1 MSYFS
6 ATDIGLQR
14 KLNEDYYDN
23 YIDSNITLLVVADGM
38 GGHNAGEIAS
48 ELAVKSF
55 IYYFKENFESCTDI
69 TSFLTEC
76 VNYSNG
82 IIFEESHNNE
92 ELSNMGTTIVSALI
106 FEDYLYILNV
116 GDSRA
121 YMKNSFGFK
130 QVSRDHSLVN
140 DLLLSGTITEEEA
153 KNYGRKNVITK
164 SLGAEDNVEPD
175 ITSLEINKGD
185 IVLLCTDGLNSLVT
199 DNEIEEIISKDL
211 SLEERVFE
219 LIDLSLG
226 RGGNDNITI
235 SLYTHKGEE

>member
-1 MSYFS
+1 
-6 ATDIGLQR
+6 
-14 KLNEDYYDN
+14 
-23 YIDSNITLLVVADGM
+23 
-38 GGHNAGEIAS
+38 
-48 ELAVKSF
+48 
-55 IYYFKENFESCTDI
+55 
-69 TSFLTEC
+69 
-76 VNYSNG
+76 
-82 IIFEESHNNE
+82 
-92 ELSNMGTTIVSALI
+92 MGTTIVSALI

-235 SLYTHKGEE
+235 SLYTHKGEEWW